1 MIAPLGSKHEIAVVW
16 WQQQH
21 HLLELYFSTYVIN
34 IYLENSQHSKIRIK
48 VQFVEIALITFKYL
62 KINIL
67 WRFIEPSSSDEPYR
81 LKKEFSKNVEFS
93 AWGNCTMYDFH
104 NSTDTLK
111 VWTDKLAI
119 NKTFF
124 FHPIM
129 IVVHMAG
136 NYNFT
141 KFHQNQMKN
150 KNVL

>member
-81 LKKEFSKNVEFS
+81 LKKEFSKNVEFR
-93 AWGNCTMYDFH
+93 GGTFLRKFKEIKEMQEIK
-104 NSTDTLK
+104 NSLK
-111 VWTDKLAI
+111 PGI
-119 NKTFF
+119 TF
-124 FHPIM
+124 
-129 IVVHMAG
+129 
-136 NYNFT
+136 
-141 KFHQNQMKN
+141 
-150 KNVL
+150 